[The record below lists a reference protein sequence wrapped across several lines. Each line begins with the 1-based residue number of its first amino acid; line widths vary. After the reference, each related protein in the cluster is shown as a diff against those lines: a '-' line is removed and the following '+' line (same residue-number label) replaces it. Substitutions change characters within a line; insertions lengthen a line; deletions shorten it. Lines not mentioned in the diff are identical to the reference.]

1 VRTRWIIA
9 AIFVLLGA
17 ACSGAPPSATGRPI
31 AASYDEYRTST
42 CAAWD
47 ALFRAVGNPDT
58 ASGSDLSRAL
68 DAAVTAGDVE
78 TADRIAGEIVKQ
90 LRDGRDQ
97 IAVAGGWAP
106 RTAVTVQMDR
116 MFAAFEAMIEAK
128 RASARQE
135 PNAVDPQIVFE
146 QAGGVEAW
154 HAMFEAA
161 RKAGAGT
168 AGATERPCE
177 NVPVT
182 P

>member
-9 AIFVLLGA
+9 ALIVLLGA
-17 ACSGAPPSATGRPI
+17 ACSGSPPGGTARPV
-31 AASYDEYRTST
+31 AASYDQYRTAA

-47 ALFRAVGNPDT
+47 ALFGAVGNPDT
-58 ASGSDLSRAL
+58 ASGSEMSRAL
-68 DAAVTAGDVE
+68 DAAVTAGDTE
-78 TADRIAGEIVKQ
+78 TADRIAGEIAKE
-90 LRDGRDQ
+90 LRAGRDQ

-106 RTAVTVQMDR
+106 RTAVTVEMDR
-116 MFAAFEAMIEAK
+116 MFVAFEAMIEAK
-128 RASARQE
+128 RASARHE
-135 PNAVDPQIVFE
+135 PDAVDPQTAFE
-146 QAGGVEAW
+146 QAGGVDAW